1 MKKIFNFALYDFAN
15 SAFTTIIITFI
26 FATYFAKQI
35 APNPVLGQAYWGW
48 TIGITGFFI
57 AIIGPI
63 AGSFADKKNKIV
75 FFIRCFSLLCI
86 SFTALLW
93 FSKPSQSYLLYT
105 LVIVGI
111 ANFFYELSL
120 IFYNSLLKD
129 ISTSKNLGKSSGF
142 GFALGYIGGIV
153 ILLISI
159 KLFIDND
166 SLPFGLTKEES
177 QNIRAIA
184 LLVSIWFL
192 IFSIPFLFFV
202 IKETKKKITKS
213 VSSNFMDL
221 KSVSSNFM
229 DLKKLVWN
237 RRFSVLGKFLIARM
251 LYADGLN
258 AIIVMGGI
266 FAVGVFNLEIKE
278 LLKLS
283 VLMNVT
289 AFIGAFMGGVAND
302 RFGSKI
308 VIIFSLVGL
317 IFSSIAI
324 LFIYSKSAFFF
335 LAAINGLFIGPVQS
349 ASRVVITSLL
359 NKSNQGKGFGLFA
372 TSGKLTSFLGPLLVS
387 TVTFLT
393 NSQRIGFSAAIILLL
408 AGLIILLNIKKIS

>member
-35 APNPVLGQAYWGW
+35 APSPVMGQSYWGW
-48 TIGITGFFI
+48 TIGITGFLV

-63 AGSFADKKNKIV
+63 VGSFADKKNKIV
-75 FFIRCFSLLCI
+75 FFVRCFSLLCI
-86 SFTALLW
+86 LFTALLW

-111 ANFFYELSL
+111 ANLFYELSL

-129 ISTSKNLGKSSGF
+129 ISKNKNLGKSSGF
-142 GFALGYIGGIV
+142 GFALGYIGGII

-159 KLFIDND
+159 KIFIDTDN
-166 SLPFGLTKEES
+166 LPFGLTKEES
-177 QNIRAIA
+177 ENVRAIT

-192 IFSIPFLFFV
+192 IFSLPFLFFA
-202 IKETKKKITKS
+202 IKEEKKGKNYPI
-213 VSSNFMDL
+213 NFT
-221 KSVSSNFM
+221 
-229 DLKKLVWN
+229 DLKKLLWN
-237 RRFSVLGKFLIARM
+237 KKITVLGKFLIARM

-266 FAVGVFNLEIKE
+266 FAVGVFNLEIKD

-283 VLMNVT
+283 IIMNIT
-289 AFIGAFMGGVAND
+289 AFIGAFIGGIIND
-302 RFGSKI
+302 RYGSKI
-308 VIIFSLVGL
+308 VIIFSLIGM
-317 IFSSIAI
+317 IFSSVAI
-324 LFIYSKSAFFF
+324 LFTFSSSTFFY
-335 LAAINGLFIGPVQS
+335 LAAINGLFIGPIQS
-349 ASRVVITSLL
+349 ASRVVITSML
-359 NKSNQGKGFGLFA
+359 NKNNQGKGFGLFA

-393 NSQRIGFSAAIILLL
+393 GSQRIGFSSAIILLL
-408 AGLIILLNIKKIS
+408 FGLFILLSIKKIN

>member
-1 MKKIFNFALYDFAN
+1 MKKIFNFALFDFAN
-15 SAFTTIIITFI
+15 SAFTTIVITFI

-35 APNPVLGQAYWGW
+35 APNPVMGQSYWGW
-48 TIGITGFFI
+48 TIGLTGFLV

-63 AGSFADKKNKIV
+63 VGSFADKNNRIV

-86 SFTALLW
+86 FFTTLLW
-93 FSKPSQSYLLYT
+93 FAKPSQSYLLYT
-105 LVIVGI
+105 LLVVGI
-111 ANFFYELSL
+111 ANLFYELSL

-129 ISTSKNLGKSSGF
+129 ISSNRNLGKSSGF
-142 GFALGYIGGIV
+142 GFALGYFGGII

-159 KLFIDND
+159 KLFIDTD
-166 SLPFGLTKEES
+166 DLPFGLSKENS

-184 LLVSIWFL
+184 LLVSFWFL
-192 IFSIPFLFFV
+192 IFAYPFLFLE
-202 IKETKKKITKS
+202 IKEKRKKVKKNA
-213 VSSNFMDL
+213 SSYFTEL
-221 KSVSSNFM
+221 KN
-229 DLKKLVWN
+229 LVWN
-237 RRFSVLGKFLIARM
+237 KKLSVLAKFLIARM

-283 VLMNVT
+283 ILMNIT
-289 AFIGAFMGGVAND
+289 AFAGAFIGGIAND
-302 RFGSKI
+302 KYGSKF
-308 VIIFSLVGL
+308 VIIFSLIGL

-324 LFIYSKSAFFF
+324 LFTSLVSTFFF
-335 LAAINGLFIGPVQS
+335 LAAINGFFIGPIQS
-349 ASRVVITSLL
+349 ASRVVITSML
-359 NKSNQGKGFGLFA
+359 NKNNQGKGFGLFA
-372 TSGKLTSFLGPLLVS
+372 MSGKLTSFLGPLLVS

-408 AGLIILLNIKKIS
+408 AGLIILLSIKKIN

>member
-35 APNPVLGQAYWGW
+35 APNPVMGQSYWGW
-48 TIGITGFFI
+48 TIGITGFLV

-63 AGSFADKKNKIV
+63 AGSFADKNNRIV

-86 SFTALLW
+86 FFTTLLW

-105 LVIVGI
+105 LLIVGI
-111 ANFFYELSL
+111 ANLFYELSL

-129 ISTSKNLGKSSGF
+129 ISHNKNLGKSSGF
-142 GFALGYIGGIV
+142 GFALGYVGGII

-159 KLFIDND
+159 KLFIDTEN
-166 SLPFGLTKEES
+166 LPFGLTKENS
-177 QNIRAIA
+177 QNIRAIT
-184 LLVSIWFL
+184 LLVSFWFL
-192 IFSIPFLFFV
+192 IFASPFLFFE
-202 IKETKKKITKS
+202 IKERSKKTTKKTSAYFSEI
-213 VSSNFMDL
+213 
-221 KSVSSNFM
+221 
-229 DLKKLVWN
+229 KKLIWN
-237 RRFSVLGKFLIARM
+237 KKLSVLAKFLIARM

-283 VLMNVT
+283 ILMNIT
-289 AFIGAFMGGVAND
+289 AFAGAFIGGIIND
-302 RFGSKI
+302 KYGSKLI
-308 VIIFSLVGL
+308 IIFSLIGL
-317 IFSSIAI
+317 IFSSTAI
-324 LFIYSKSAFFF
+324 LFTSSVSTFF
-335 LAAINGLFIGPVQS
+335 LLASINGLFIGPIQS
-349 ASRVVITSLL
+349 ASRVVITSML
-359 NKSNQGKGFGLFA
+359 NSNNQGKGFGLFSM
-372 TSGKLTSFLGPLLVS
+372 SGKLTSFLGPLLVS

-393 NSQRIGFSAAIILLL
+393 DSQRIGFSAAIILLL
-408 AGLIILLNIKKIS
+408 AGLIILLSIKKIN

>member
-35 APNPVLGQAYWGW
+35 APNPILGQSYWGW
-48 TIGITGFFI
+48 TIGITGFLV

-63 AGSFADKKNKIV
+63 IGSFADKKNKIV

-86 SFTALLW
+86 LFTSLLW
-93 FSKPSQSYLLYT
+93 FSKPSESYLLYT

-111 ANFFYELSL
+111 ANIFYELSL
-120 IFYNSLLKD
+120 IFYNSLLKN
-129 ISTSKNLGKSSGF
+129 ISSSKNLGKSSGF
-142 GFALGYIGGIV
+142 GFALGYIGGIL

-159 KLFIDND
+159 KLFIDTNN
-166 SLPFGLTKEES
+166 LPFGLDKEES
-177 QNIRAIA
+177 ENIRATA

-192 IFSIPFLFFV
+192 IFAAPFLFF
-202 IKETKKKITKS
+202 IIQENKKKITKS
-213 VSSNFMDL
+213 TSSYFT
-221 KSVSSNFM
+221 SV
-229 DLKKLVWN
+229 KKLVWN
-237 RRFSVLGKFLIARM
+237 KKLNVLGKFLIARM

-266 FAVGVFNLEIKE
+266 FAVGVFDLEIKD

-283 VLMNVT
+283 VLMNIT
-289 AFIGAFMGGVAND
+289 AFIGAFIGGIAND
-302 RFGSKI
+302 KYGSKI
-308 VIIFSLVGL
+308 IIIFSLTGL

-324 LFIYSKSAFFF
+324 LFTFSTSAFFF
-335 LAAINGLFIGPVQS
+335 LAAINGLFIGPIQS
-349 ASRVVITSLL
+349 ASRVVITSIL
-359 NKSNQGKGFGLFA
+359 NKNNQGKGFGLFA

-393 NSQRIGFSAAIILLL
+393 NSQRVGFSAAIILLL
-408 AGLIILLNIKKIS
+408 AGLIILLNIKKIN

>member
-35 APNPVLGQAYWGW
+35 APNPVLGQSYWGW
-48 TIGITGFFI
+48 TIGVTGFLV

-63 AGSFADKKNKIV
+63 VGSFADRKNRIV
-75 FFIRCFSLLCI
+75 FFLRCFSLLCI
-86 SFTALLW
+86 LFTSFLW

-111 ANFFYELSL
+111 ANLFYELSL

-129 ISTSKNLGKSSGF
+129 ISTDKNLGKSSGF
-142 GFALGYIGGIV
+142 GFALGYVGGIV

-159 KLFIDND
+159 KLFIDTDN
-166 SLPFGLTKEES
+166 LPFGLIKEES

-202 IKETKKKITKS
+202 IKESKKKIKKS
-213 VSSNFMDL
+213 VSSNFA
-221 KSVSSNFM
+221 
-229 DLKKLVWN
+229 DLKKLLWN
-237 RRFSVLGKFLIARM
+237 KKISVLGKFLIARM

-266 FAVGVFNLEIKE
+266 FAVGVFNLEIKD
-278 LLKLS
+278 LLILS
-283 VLMNVT
+283 VLMNIT
-289 AFIGAFMGGVAND
+289 AFIGAFVGGVAND
-302 RFGSKI
+302 KYGSKV
-308 VIIFSLVGL
+308 VIIFSLIGL
-317 IFSSIAI
+317 ILSSIAI
-324 LFIYSKSAFFF
+324 LFTFSISTFFF
-335 LAAINGLFIGPVQS
+335 LAAINGLFIGPIQS

-359 NKSNQGKGFGLFA
+359 NKNNQGKGFGLFA
-372 TSGKLTSFLGPLLVS
+372 TSGKSTSFVGPLLVS

-393 NSQRIGFSAAIILLL
+393 ASQRIGFSAAIILLL
-408 AGLIILLNIKKIS
+408 SGLIILLNIRKIS

>member
-1 MKKIFNFALYDFAN
+1 MQSTESSFENIRKDFPILKRTVRDNKPLVYLDNASTTQKPNQVIDAITDYYQNHNANIHRAVYALAEESTEAYE
-15 SAFTTIIITFI
+15 SAR
-26 FATYFAKQI
+26 
-35 APNPVLGQAYWGW
+35 
-48 TIGITGFFI
+48 
-57 AIIGPI
+57 
-63 AGSFADKKNKIV
+63 DK
-75 FFIRCFSLLCI
+75 
-86 SFTALLW
+86 
-93 FSKPSQSYLLYT
+93 
-105 LVIVGI
+105 I
-111 ANFFYELSL
+111 ANFVNVKNRQEI
-120 IFYNSLLKD
+120 IF
-129 ISTSKNLGKSSGF
+129 
-142 GFALGYIGGIV
+142 
-153 ILLISI
+153 
-159 KLFIDND
+159 DN
-166 SLPFGLTKEES
+166 
-177 QNIRAIA
+177 
-184 LLVSIWFL
+184 
-192 IFSIPFLFFV
+192 
-202 IKETKKKITKS
+202 KKIINNAH
-213 VSSNFMDL
+213 SNFAE
-221 KSVSSNFM
+221 
-229 DLKKLVWN
+229 LKKLVWN
-237 RRFSVLGKFLIARM
+237 KKLNVLGKFLIARM

-359 NKSNQGKGFGLFA
+359 NKNNQGKGFGLFA

>member
-35 APNPVLGQAYWGW
+35 APNPVLGQSYWGW
-48 TIGITGFFI
+48 TIGITGFLV

-63 AGSFADKKNKIV
+63 AGSFADRNNKIV

-86 SFTALLW
+86 LFTTLLW

-105 LVIVGI
+105 LLIVGI
-111 ANFFYELSL
+111 ANLFYEMSL

-129 ISTSKNLGKSSGF
+129 ISNRRNLGKSSGF
-142 GFALGYIGGIV
+142 GFALGYIGGIA

-159 KLFIDND
+159 KLFIDTDN
-166 SLPFGLTKEES
+166 LPFGLTKEDS

-184 LLVSIWFL
+184 LLVSFWFL
-192 IFSIPFLFFV
+192 IFATPFLFFE
-202 IKETKKKITKS
+202 IKEKNKKITKNAS
-213 VSSNFMDL
+213 VYFSEI
-221 KSVSSNFM
+221 
-229 DLKKLVWN
+229 KKLVWN
-237 RRFSVLGKFLIARM
+237 KKLSVLAKFLIARM

-266 FAVGVFNLEIKE
+266 FAVGVFNLEIKA

-283 VLMNVT
+283 ILMNITAFVG
-289 AFIGAFMGGVAND
+289 AFIGGIVND
-302 RFGSKI
+302 KYGSKLVI
-308 VIIFSLVGL
+308 VFSLNGL

-324 LFIYSKSAFFF
+324 LFTSSVSTFFF
-335 LAAINGLFIGPVQS
+335 LAAINGLFIGPIQS
-349 ASRVVITSLL
+349 ASRVVITSML
-359 NKSNQGKGFGLFA
+359 NKNNQGKGFGLFA
-372 TSGKLTSFLGPLLVS
+372 MSGKLTSFLGPLLVG

-393 NSQRIGFSAAIILLL
+393 DSQRIGFSAAIILLL
-408 AGLIILLNIKKIS
+408 AGLIFLLNIKKIS

>member
-35 APNPVLGQAYWGW
+35 APNPVLGQSYWGW
-48 TIGITGFFI
+48 TIGITGFLV

-63 AGSFADKKNKIV
+63 AGSFADKKNRIV

-111 ANFFYELSL
+111 ANLFYELSL

-129 ISTSKNLGKSSGF
+129 ISSSKNLGKSSGF

-159 KLFIDND
+159 KLFIDTD
-166 SLPFGLTKEES
+166 SLPFGLTKEDS

-184 LLVSIWFL
+184 LLVSFWFL
-192 IFSIPFLFFV
+192 IFAVPFLFFE
-202 IKETKKKITKS
+202 IKEKNKKITNS
-213 VSSNFMDL
+213 VYSNFNFAEL
-221 KSVSSNFM
+221 KR
-229 DLKKLVWN
+229 LVWN
-237 RRFSVLGKFLIARM
+237 KKLNALGKFLIARM

-283 VLMNVT
+283 IFMNIT
-289 AFIGAFMGGVAND
+289 AFVGAFIGGVAND
-302 RFGSKI
+302 KYGSKL
-308 VIIFSLVGL
+308 VIIFSLIGL
-317 IFSSIAI
+317 IFSSTAI
-324 LFIYSKSAFFF
+324 LFTSTLSTFFF
-335 LAAINGLFIGPVQS
+335 LAAINGLFIGPIQS
-349 ASRVVITSLL
+349 ASRVVVTSILD
-359 NKSNQGKGFGLFA
+359 KSNQGKGFGLFA

-387 TVTFLT
+387 TITFLS

-408 AGLIILLNIKKIS
+408 AGLIILLNIKKIN